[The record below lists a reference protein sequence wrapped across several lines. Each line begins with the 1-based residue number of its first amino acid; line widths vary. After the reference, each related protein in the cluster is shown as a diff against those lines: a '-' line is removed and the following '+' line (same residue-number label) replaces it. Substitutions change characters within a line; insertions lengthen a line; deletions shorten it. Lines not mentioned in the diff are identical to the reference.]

1 MGIAE
6 PEIIAGMDEAGRG
19 AWAGPVVAAAV
30 ILPKGVKLEGV
41 NDSKMLTPVARERLF
56 KAITKKCDY
65 GVGLASHREVD
76 KFGLLHATF
85 LAYERAIKQLKTRP
99 DHLLIDGRDK
109 FSFEMPHTSIIG
121 GDKKI
126 RAISAASI
134 VAKVSRDKLMTEYE
148 SKYPQYGF
156 AAHKGYGTKRH
167 QRALAAH
174 GASGLHRQ
182 SYQPIRALKCIQK
195 AFL

>member
-1 MGIAE
+1 
-6 PEIIAGMDEAGRG
+6 MDEAGRG

-30 ILPKGVKLEGV
+30 ILPKGVQLEGL
-41 NDSKMLTPVARERLF
+41 NDSKMLTAKVRESLF
-56 KAITKKCDY
+56 KGITKKCDY
-65 GVGLASHREVD
+65 GVGTASHREVD

-99 DHLLIDGRDK
+99 DHLLVDGRDK

-134 VAKVSRDKLMTEYE
+134 VAKVSRDRLMKEYAR
-148 SKYPQYGF
+148 KYPQYGF
-156 AAHKGYGTKRH
+156 DAHKGYGTKRH
-167 QRALAAH
+167 QVALSAH

-182 SYQPIRALKCIQK
+182 SYQPIKALKCVQK